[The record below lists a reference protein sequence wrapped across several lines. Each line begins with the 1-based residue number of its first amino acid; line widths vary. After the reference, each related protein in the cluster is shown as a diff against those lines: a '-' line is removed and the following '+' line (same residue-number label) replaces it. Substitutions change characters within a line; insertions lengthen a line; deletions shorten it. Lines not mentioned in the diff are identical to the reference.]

1 MSNQIY
7 VLNGPNLNLLGTRE
21 PGIYG
26 DATLASVETACRT
39 RAGELGFEIEFFQSN
54 SEGAL
59 VDKIHEAGEAKA
71 SGLIINAG
79 AYSHTSVALLDA
91 LRATGLPCVEVH
103 ISNIFTREKFRHHT
117 YISLAAIGVICGLG
131 PKGYTLAIEGLKD
144 HLDRVG

>member
-91 LRATGLPCVEVH
+91 LRATGLPCVDVH
-103 ISNIFTREKFRHHT
+103 ILNIFT
-117 YISLAAIGVICGLG
+117 C
-131 PKGYTLAIEGLKD
+131 
-144 HLDRVG
+144 